1 MTTIQK
7 NEKKLILKYVSDYA
21 PADWMKDN
29 LENEEEFTFKS
40 VFNLHK
46 EILEKHISEEDIDE
60 DEFQFVIGK
69 LEDGYYKIDKDV
81 LGLEN
86 DFYFFKDLDIT
97 LDYFLFPGPISIL
110 KKIDNKIK
118 QAIYIGGDK
127 EDILPSEVFEK
138 LLKNFPNSYEINLYR
153 EAKITAILG
162 DYFAEVPD
170 YEEKFNNYINK
181 KTAVRK
187 NILRKTF
194 KQSEIA
200 KYRTL
205 LEKLNYML
213 NNDNNYSEN
222 QWQEDIL
229 QIILLLFPKYI
240 AVFTE
245 VRFKDIYS
253 SKFRRLDYGLIDFN
267 GNLDLI
273 EIKKPFDKNIVSK
286 IKYRDNH
293 VPNKDLSGA
302 IMQIEKYIY
311 YLNKLG
317 KKGEKKL
324 TKKYKKDLPEGL
336 TIKIVNPIG
345 MIIMGRDK
353 TMEPSELGDFEI
365 IKRKYK
371 NVIDIFTY
379 DDLLRRLE
387 VTIKQLKKI

>member
-1 MTTIQK
+1 M
-7 NEKKLILKYVSDYA
+7 KL
-21 PADWMKDN
+21 N
-29 LENEEEFTFKS
+29 F
-40 VFNLHK
+40 
-46 EILEKHISEEDIDE
+46 DE